1 MFSRVLDQVREKI
14 QTRQY
19 IVTVHAE
26 EEMDDDGF
34 SIFDVEH
41 AILTGNIQERQKDR
55 DTGEWK
61 YRLIGHTLDNRR
73 IEIVVKLSITGKLVV
88 ITAYEL

>member
-1 MFSRVLDQVREKI
+1 VFSHILNQIREKVR
-14 QTRQY
+14 TRRY
-19 IVTVHAE
+19 IVTLHAA

-41 AILTGNIQERQKDR
+41 AILTGSIQERQKDR
-55 DTGEWK
+55 DTGESK
-61 YRLIGHTLDNRR
+61 YRLVGHALDNRR
-73 IEIVVKLSITGKLVV
+73 IEIVAKLSVTGKLVI

>member
-1 MFSRVLDQVREKI
+1 MFSHILSQLREKVQI
-14 QTRQY
+14 RRY
-19 IVTVHAE
+19 IVTLHAE
-26 EEMDDDGF
+26 EEMDNDEF

-41 AILTGNIQERQKDR
+41 AILTGNIQERQKDK

-61 YRLIGHTLDNRR
+61 YRLTGHALDNRR
-73 IEIVVKLSITGKLVV
+73 IEIVSKLSITGKLVI

>member
-1 MFSRVLDQVREKI
+1 MREKV
-14 QTRQY
+14 QARRY
-19 IVTVHAE
+19 IVTLHAA

-41 AILTGNIQERQKDR
+41 AILTGSIQERQKDR
-55 DTGEWK
+55 DTGESK
-61 YRLIGHTLDNRR
+61 YRLVGHALDNRR
-73 IEIVVKLSITGKLVV
+73 IEIVAKLSVTGKLVI

>member
-1 MFSRVLDQVREKI
+1 MFSSILNRMQEQIR
-14 QTRQY
+14 TRQY
-19 IVTVHAE
+19 IVTIHAA

-41 AILTGNIQERQKDR
+41 AILTGNIQERQKDAE
-55 DTGEWK
+55 TGEWK
-61 YRLIGHTLDNRR
+61 YRLTGHALDNRR
-73 IEIVVKLSITGKLVV
+73 IEIVVKLSITGKLVI

>member
-1 MFSRVLDQVREKI
+1 VFNQILNRIREKI
-14 QTRQY
+14 RTSRY
-19 IVTVHAE
+19 IVTLHAE

-41 AILTGNIQERQKDR
+41 AILTGSIQERQKDR
-55 DTGEWK
+55 DTGESK
-61 YRLIGHTLDNRR
+61 YRLIGHALDNRR
-73 IEIVVKLSITGKLVV
+73 IEIVAKLSLTDKLVI